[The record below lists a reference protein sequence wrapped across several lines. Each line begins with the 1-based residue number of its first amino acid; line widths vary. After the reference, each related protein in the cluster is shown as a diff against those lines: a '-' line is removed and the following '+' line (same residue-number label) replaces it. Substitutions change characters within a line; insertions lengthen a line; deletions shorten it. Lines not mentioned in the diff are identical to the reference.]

1 MEVQMRK
8 PLKVLV
14 NMKLQEIGH
23 RLLQQC
29 ISQSVV
35 NIGLILTEP
44 SMESSNVDGLEPYTG
59 MTFPSLD
66 DARDSVVNMPSGQ
79 RRPSRCKAL
88 TEKRQSSS
96 STSIYK
102 RTVQSHDKLCKF
114 VQEHNHKLMTHCK
127 FLGELPAKSILGE
140 EEKDKKIQDLYDELQ
155 REREQSAAFQQQ
167 LSMIIQDLKEHE
179 EFMSLRVEDIVN
191 TLKEIELGDL

>member
-79 RRPSRCKAL
+79 
-88 TEKRQSSS
+88 
-96 STSIYK
+96 
-102 RTVQSHDKLCKF
+102 V
-114 VQEHNHKLMTHCK
+114 
-127 FLGELPAKSILGE
+127 LPH
-140 EEKDKKIQDLYDELQ
+140 
-155 REREQSAAFQQQ
+155 EQIG
-167 LSMIIQDLKEHE
+167 L
-179 EFMSLRVEDIVN
+179 DIH
-191 TLKEIELGDL
+191 